1 MADINLGSMGASLT
15 PTPAAVAGPVGQG
28 ESSVN
33 PTPTTPASP
42 PPSTPLTT
50 TVKDLTPTPAQT
62 PATPAVS
69 FPDGSGF
76 TSTGQ
81 VLPPTPQQQT
91 DQINNAAQTAF
102 NTVTSSPSTANP
114 TYSNPEAAATAAQ
127 AQDIISSGTT
137 NVNNDNS
144 KITALEDPNA
154 IENKDNAELQ
164 TLGIT
169 GLQQKVNDA
178 QANYN
183 SIVAQSKLNKQ
194 NDEVQYQGGTEG
206 AVSALDT
213 KQQAQFAVQALA
225 ASTALQAAQSNL
237 NSNMDIFKTFS
248 TAATDDQKDT
258 ISAVSQQLGL
268 DKADLTM
275 GVTLLNQA
283 REEQSNSDTAAKSL
297 LIGLA
302 QNVPGVFATLSPS
315 DQQAL
320 TQGNITPSILAAIG
334 QSAIKAQVQMG
345 VDVSKLTGQTTGLQS
360 MGVANGQTT
369 AAQSDAQQRIDISR
383 QRLGVYTQSVLGGG
397 SVDGQ
402 AAAQN
407 IANGVNDLNSIPQP
421 LQGYF
426 EQKVN
431 SDGSTYIVSKVTS
444 KAQANA
450 FASAYSSYWK
460 QNASATYQPDQTAAT
475 GQSYSPATVATQIQ
489 KYIAAGKGFTDIR
502 ALCQSSGVPLTVY
515 TTALKQ
521 VLSAGK

>member
-1 MADINLGSMGASLT
+1 M
-15 PTPAAVAGPVGQG
+15 
-28 ESSVN
+28 
-33 PTPTTPASP
+33 
-42 PPSTPLTT
+42 
-50 TVKDLTPTPAQT
+50 
-62 PATPAVS
+62 
-69 FPDGSGF
+69 
-76 TSTGQ
+76 
-81 VLPPTPQQQT
+81 
-91 DQINNAAQTAF
+91 
-102 NTVTSSPSTANP
+102 
-114 TYSNPEAAATAAQ
+114 
-127 AQDIISSGTT
+127 
-137 NVNNDNS
+137 
-144 KITALEDPNA
+144 
-154 IENKDNAELQ
+154 
-164 TLGIT
+164 
-169 GLQQKVNDA
+169 
-178 QANYN
+178 
-183 SIVAQSKLNKQ
+183 NKQ